1 LPSDPAAAVQVA
13 KRHLRATARA
23 QRAEAAAE
31 DGAAGGPAATALRD
45 RVLAAVPLDP
55 GAVVSAYWP
64 MGSEIDP
71 RPLLSALAERG
82 IALALPAIRDA
93 AEPLDFRAWKPGDTL
108 QPAGFGTREP
118 LAAGPPVQPNLLLV
132 PLLAFDAA
140 GYRLGYGGGFYDRS
154 LALLR
159 AAGDILAVGLAFA
172 AQQVAA
178 VPREATDQPLDLV
191 VTERGLVTPEPAGG
205 ESR

>member
-1 LPSDPAAAVQVA
+1 MPSDPAAAVQEA

-23 QRAEAAAE
+23 QRAAAAAE
-31 DGAAGGPAATALRD
+31 DRAAGGPAATALRD

-55 GAVVSAYWP
+55 DAVVSAYWP

-71 RPLLSALAERG
+71 LPLLSALAERG
-82 IALALPAIRDA
+82 IALALPAIRGA
-93 AEPLDFRAWKPGDTL
+93 GEPLDFRAWKPGDTL

-118 LAAGPPVQPNLLLV
+118 LAAAPPVQPKLLLV

-159 AAGDILAVGLAFA
+159 AAGNILAVGLAFA

-178 VPREATDQPLDLV
+178 LPREATDQPLDLV

-205 ESR
+205 ENQ